1 MDIVSEKC
9 YNSFAFSK
17 RVGLTFDIPSV
28 VSRRVGRHIGRD
40 TLRRVRMVGRVRRTR
55 RIPPMER
62 DTMLPRTRM
71 CASSRTYATSVE

>member
-17 RVGLTFDIPSV
+17 RVGLTFDIPAV
-28 VSRRVGRHIGRD
+28 VSRRAGRHIGKD
-40 TLRRVRMVGRVRRTR
+40 ALRRVRMVGRVRRTR

-62 DTMLPRTRM
+62 DMKLPRARV
-71 CASSRTYATSVE
+71 CANSRTYATSVE